1 MLRKQ
6 SRGIDLIG
14 DVHGCAI
21 SLCLLLDRLGYR
33 RINGVYQHPER
44 RALFIGDI
52 VDRGPHIREAL
63 HIVRAMVDAGHAD
76 IIMGNH
82 EYNLLC
88 YLTPAPDGEGY
99 LRAHTP
105 RHQRILQ
112 QTLDQFAG
120 HEAELQ
126 EYLDWFLQMPLF
138 IETERFRA
146 VHACWHQALI
156 DRLLREHGSNRIDLD
171 FLVRSARE
179 GSFEWEL
186 IDRLLRGTHLRLPNN
201 EMIVSKDG
209 FRRRFF
215 RTKFWAEAPQRLADV
230 VFQPD
235 PLPEHIARRP
245 LTEQQRAD
253 LLYYGPE
260 EKLLF
265 MGHYWCEGMPAP
277 LTDNI
282 ACLDFSA
289 VKYGK
294 LVAYRLD
301 DETRLRPERFVW
313 IDVAREVGRMDGELQ
328 G

>member
-1 MLRKQ
+1 MSERSQ
-6 SRGIDLIG
+6 GIDLIG

-33 RINGVYQHPER
+33 RIGGVYQHPSR

-52 VDRGPHIREAL
+52 VDRGPMIREAL
-63 HIVRAMVDAGHAD
+63 HIVRAMVEAGQAQ

-88 YLTPAPDGEGY
+88 YLTLKPDGTGY
-99 LRAHTP
+99 LREHTP

-120 HEAELQ
+120 HPRELDD
-126 EYLDWFLQMPLF
+126 YLQWFLQLPLF

-146 VHACWHQALI
+146 VHACWHQGLI
-156 DRLLREHGSNRIDLD
+156 DRFKAEQGGNRIDHD
-171 FLVRSARE
+171 FLLRSAVE
-179 GSFEWEL
+179 DSFEWDVM
-186 IDRLLRGTHLRLPNN
+186 DRLLRGTHLRLPND
-201 EMIVSKDG
+201 EVIVSRDG

-215 RTKFWAEAPQRLADV
+215 RTKFWASHPERLGDV

-235 PLPEHIARRP
+235 PLPEHIARQL
-245 LTEQQRAD
+245 LTAEQRAD
-253 LLYYGPE
+253 LIYYGPE
-260 EKLLF
+260 ERLLF
-265 MGHYWCEGMPAP
+265 MGHYWCEGRPEPVAP
-277 LTDNI
+277 NI
-282 ACLDFSA
+282 ACIDFSA

-301 DETRLRPERFVW
+301 NETKLQASKFVW
-313 IDVAREVGRMDGELQ
+313 VDVAREVGRLDSEWSG
-328 G
+328 